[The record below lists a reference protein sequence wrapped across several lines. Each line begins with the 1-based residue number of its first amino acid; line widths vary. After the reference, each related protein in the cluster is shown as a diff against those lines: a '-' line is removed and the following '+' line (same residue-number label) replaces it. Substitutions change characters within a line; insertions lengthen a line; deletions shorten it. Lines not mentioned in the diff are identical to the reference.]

1 MRKKHTLLSV
11 ISAFL
16 IVSGAFLLVFMLAKL
31 CKHPVFVPMDLND
44 AVPLFLLYAILISV
58 SGYIVSKLADH

>member
-1 MRKKHTLLSV
+1 
-11 ISAFL
+11 
-16 IVSGAFLLVFMLAKL
+16 MLAKL